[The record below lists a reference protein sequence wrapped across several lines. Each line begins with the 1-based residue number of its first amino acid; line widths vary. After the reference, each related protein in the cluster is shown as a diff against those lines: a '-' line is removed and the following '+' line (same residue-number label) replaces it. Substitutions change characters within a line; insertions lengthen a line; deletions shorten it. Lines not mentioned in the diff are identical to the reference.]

1 MLKIKVFFVSIFS
14 IYLVACSNQAP
25 VSPSWY
31 KSFENSKEVAI
42 NKNLHEL
49 EKEFDNKNI
58 F

>member
-1 MLKIKVFFVSIFS
+1 MLKIKIFFISIFS

-25 VSPSWY
+25 VSPSWD
-31 KSFENSKEVAI
+31 KSFESSKEVAI

-49 EKEFDNKNI
+49 EKELGNKNT

>member
-1 MLKIKVFFVSIFS
+1 MLKIFFISIFS

-25 VSPSWY
+25 VSSSWD
-31 KSFENSKEVAI
+31 KSFESSKEVAI

-49 EKEFDNKNI
+49 EKELGNKNT

>member
-1 MLKIKVFFVSIFS
+1 MKIKIFLISIFS
-14 IYLVACSNQAP
+14 VYLVACSNQAP
-25 VSPSWY
+25 VNPSWD

-49 EKEFDNKNI
+49 EKELGNKNT